1 MIDDLYK
8 HMPLVGFF
16 VYLRP
21 RFRLL
26 IAILIGWSLTAMWL
40 VDAWDVQHT
49 WFAHFSTVLI
59 AVLYLIFL
67 WQLIA
72 DKARL
77 FSTEVPGCIWGSGFA
92 CVTVFAVISV
102 VKLHLPV

>member
-1 MIDDLYK
+1 MIDDPYK
-8 HMPLVGFF
+8 YMPLVGFF

-26 IAILIGWSLTAMWL
+26 IAILIGWSLTTMWL
-40 VDAWDVQHT
+40 VDAWAVQHT
-49 WFAHFSTVLI
+49 WFAYLSTVLI

-67 WQLIA
+67 RQLIA

-77 FSTEVPGCIWGSGFA
+77 FSTEVQLCIWSSGCFA
-92 CVTVFAVISV
+92 VTVFAVCAIS
-102 VKLHLPV
+102 KMYLG